1 MPDSNNVSPDSIALL
16 DALAACTINLSKTW
30 NMLLGLFGAGE
41 RTEILLNDTAGAF
54 FESIYQ
60 VLMRDFV
67 FSVSALTDPTKTAGK
82 NNLVIAQVCQL
93 PEVIA
98 NRTLAAEVAR
108 LLEQVRLRVGSLR
121 DYRNKYVAHLDLER
135 FRASDDRLRFDAGDM
150 EAVLH
155 AIGDLLNHI
164 DGVLRGRRTM
174 FEDEAGYG
182 GVETLLLACLEL
194 REGRSRMTGC
204 RLPPKESN
212 RGKEPET

>member
-1 MPDSNNVSPDSIALL
+1 
-16 DALAACTINLSKTW
+16 
-30 NMLLGLFGAGE
+30 MLMGLFGGGE

-93 PEVIA
+93 PEGIA

-108 LLEQVRLRVGSLR
+108 LLEKGRLRIGPLR

-135 FRASDDRLRFDAGDM
+135 LRASPPRPRFSPAYLQ
-150 EAVLH
+150 ASPH
-155 AIGDLLNHI
+155 
-164 DGVLRGRRTM
+164 
-174 FEDEAGYG
+174 
-182 GVETLLLACLEL
+182 
-194 REGRSRMTGC
+194 
-204 RLPPKESN
+204 
-212 RGKEPET
+212 